1 MTRGRAPVVYIGAVG
16 RSGTTLLERT
26 IATSPHAVALGEM
39 VHLWDRAVRDGE
51 PCGCGDPIRSCPFW
65 SAVGDRAFGGWDAV
79 DLDQL
84 AADRNRV
91 DRNRHIPFLIAPRL
105 APRSFRESRGRLLD
119 VLGRLYDAIESVAR
133 ESSDDRSDDRVVLV
147 DSSKHPSYLFVL
159 RGLADR
165 RVDLLHVVR
174 DPRGVAHSWAKQVER
189 PESGDEMERL
199 DTAHAVA
206 RWTSHNLLFQ
216 LAGLLGTRRQ
226 RLPYERFTNDPAQ
239 LGHAVDRVLGDD
251 TPGIEASIAL
261 RDDAVDLGTDHTVS
275 GNPMRFASGAVT
287 IRADQGWRDAMP
299 RRRQLV
305 VGTLTTPLRQGYA
318 R

>member
-26 IATSPHAVALGEM
+26 IATSPHAIALGEM

-51 PCGCGDPIRSCPFW
+51 PCGCGDPIRTCAFW
-65 SAVGDRAFGGWDAV
+65 SAVGKRAFGGWDEI

-84 AADRNRV
+84 SADRSRV
-91 DRNRHIPFLIAPRL
+91 DRNRYIPFLIAPRL
-105 APRSFRESRGRLLD
+105 APRSFREARDRLLD
-119 VLGRLYDAIESVAR
+119 VLGKLYDAIESVAL
-133 ESSDDRSDDRVVLV
+133 ESGVDDIVIV

-159 RGLADR
+159 RGLTER

-216 LAGLLGTRRQ
+216 LAGLLGTRRH
-226 RLPYERFTNDPAQ
+226 RLPYERFTAEPAR
-239 LGHAVDRVLGDD
+239 LGRAVDRLVGDD
-251 TPGIEASIAL
+251 TPGIEASVAL
-261 RDDAVDLGTDHTVS
+261 RDDVVELGTDHTVS
-275 GNPMRFASGAVT
+275 GNPMRFASGAVS
-287 IRADQGWRDAMP
+287 IRADQGWRQAMP

-305 VGTLTTPLRQGYA
+305 VGTLTTPLRQAYA